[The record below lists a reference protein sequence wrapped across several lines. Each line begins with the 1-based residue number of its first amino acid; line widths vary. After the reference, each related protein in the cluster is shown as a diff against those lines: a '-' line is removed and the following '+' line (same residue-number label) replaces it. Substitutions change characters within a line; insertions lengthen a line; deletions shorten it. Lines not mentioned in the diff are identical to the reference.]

1 MIKIQKVFGDFLRK
15 SDLDVI
21 RLRMTLAISR
31 KLWYHIDTEGG
42 NKMKKSINFD
52 MDGTIA
58 DLYGVEGWLEDL
70 LHEDVRPYAEAR
82 PLVNLQRLARLL
94 NKLIR
99 EGYSV
104 NVISWTSRNGSA
116 EYNRAVAKVKIQ
128 WLETHL
134 HSVKFSRIE
143 ILPYGTPKEL
153 FGEGI
158 LFDDEEHNRESWG
171 EGAYTEKEIFE
182 VLKNL

>member
-1 MIKIQKVFGDFLRK
+1 MNK
-15 SDLDVI
+15 
-21 RLRMTLAISR
+21 AI
-31 KLWYHIDTEGG
+31 Y
-42 NKMKKSINFD
+42 FD

-58 DLYGVEGWLEDL
+58 DLYGVDGWLEDL

-82 PLVNLQRLARLL
+82 PLVNLQRLARIL
-94 NKLIR
+94 NRLIR
-99 EGYSV
+99 DGYSV
-104 NVISWTSRNGSA
+104 NVISWTSRGGSA
-116 EYNRAVAKVKIQ
+116 EYNREVTKVKIQ

-134 HSVKFSRIE
+134 KSVKFSKIE

-153 FGEGI
+153 FGQGI
-158 LFDDEEHNRESWG
+158 LFDDEKHNRESWG

>member
-1 MIKIQKVFGDFLRK
+1 MNK
-15 SDLDVI
+15 
-21 RLRMTLAISR
+21 AI
-31 KLWYHIDTEGG
+31 Y
-42 NKMKKSINFD
+42 FD

-58 DLYGVEGWLEDL
+58 DLYGVDGWLEDL

-82 PLVNLQRLARLL
+82 PLVNLQRLARIL
-94 NKLIR
+94 NRLIR
-99 EGYSV
+99 NGYSV
-104 NVISWTSRNGSA
+104 NVISWTSRGGSV
-116 EYNRAVAKVKIQ
+116 EYNREVAKVKIQ

-134 HSVKFSRIE
+134 KSVKFSKIE